1 MHHRLSPL
9 AMLAL
14 LSACAATPQQRTA
27 PEALTQR
34 VLCDRSYPV
43 GSALPR
49 KECVAALSDD
59 ERQRLSSELQDR
71 FKPRVVQVPGGGK

>member
-1 MHHRLSPL
+1 MDYRPLLL

-14 LSACAATPQQRTA
+14 VGACSAPPLQPTT
-27 PEALTQR
+27 PEAQAQR

-71 FKPRVVQVPGGGK
+71 FKPRTVQVPSGGK